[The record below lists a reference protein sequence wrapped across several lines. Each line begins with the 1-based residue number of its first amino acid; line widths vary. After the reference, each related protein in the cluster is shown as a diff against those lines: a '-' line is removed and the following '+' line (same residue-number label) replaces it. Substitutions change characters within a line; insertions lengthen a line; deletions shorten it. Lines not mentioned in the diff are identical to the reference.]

1 MSMYGECDDLDSFA
15 ALPSRSPLPS
25 RLMPVRLG
33 PAHLVIPN
41 SSFLEQEKVRWNRC
55 PYLLKTDRV
64 RRRALSDCF
73 YFRRSRL
80 CDASSA
86 IATVQT
92 LRIGLR
98 INNEFQHL
106 FRERPIYIQ
115 LTELVCAV
123 HECDP
128 T

>member
-64 RRRALSDCF
+64 RPSALFDSF
-73 YFRRSRL
+73 YFTRSRL
-80 CDASSA
+80 CDASSP
-86 IATVQT
+86 ISTVQT
-92 LRIGLR
+92 LRIRLR
-98 INNEFQHL
+98 INTELQHL
-106 FRERPIYIQ
+106 FRERPIHI
-115 LTELVCAV
+115 
-123 HECDP
+123 H
-128 T
+128 